1 MDRVVLFRDRPRA
14 VQIVLGGVLPAAL
27 GALAG
32 VMVGV
37 SAIGYW
43 IIAAIAAIGGVVAGL
58 EHRDGWGGA
67 DRGMVGGAIYGTSLV
82 LVHWAIGNS
91 AKVSL
96 GSSRVMFVIALTI
109 IGIALGAIGGRI
121 ARWQREKAGIFITDE
136 YLPGGEKYLERPEA
150 ERAA

>member
-1 MDRVVLFRDRPRA
+1 MHRFVLLRDRPRP
-14 VQIVLGGVLPAAL
+14 VQIIIGGVIPAAL

-32 VMVGV
+32 VMVGA
-37 SAIGYW
+37 SAAGYW
-43 IIAAIAAIGGVVAGL
+43 IVGAIAGVGGFLAGF

-82 LVHWAIGNS
+82 LVHWAIGNP

-96 GSSRVMFVIALTI
+96 GSSRIAFVIALTI
-109 IGIALGAIGGRI
+109 IGILLGAAGGRI

-136 YLPGGEKYLERPEA
+136 YLPGGEKYVEQHGTESA
-150 ERAA
+150 G